1 MTISSLKVRVSTSL
15 PAVGVSLGLDRL
27 IIACKDKFSITHPK
41 QIAVIILD
49 DKFLAYGN
57 NISEKIRA
65 SFPDFEVRYSG
76 LDTNLKTQ
84 LKRANKNNFNLA
96 IILGREEVESKT
108 YTIKDLDSGNN
119 YEKLSLED
127 LISFLN

>member
-1 MTISSLKVRVSTSL
+1 M
-15 PAVGVSLGLDRL
+15 
-27 IIACKDKFSITHPK
+27 
-41 QIAVIILD
+41 
-49 DKFLAYGN
+49 
-57 NISEKIRA
+57 
-65 SFPDFEVRYSG
+65 
-76 LDTNLKTQ
+76 DTNLKTQ

-96 IILGREEVESKT
+96 IILGREEVESET

>member
-1 MTISSLKVRVSTSL
+1 
-15 PAVGVSLGLDRL
+15 
-27 IIACKDKFSITHPK
+27 
-41 QIAVIILD
+41 
-49 DKFLAYGN
+49 
-57 NISEKIRA
+57 
-65 SFPDFEVRYSG
+65 

-96 IILGREEVESKT
+96 IILGREEVESET